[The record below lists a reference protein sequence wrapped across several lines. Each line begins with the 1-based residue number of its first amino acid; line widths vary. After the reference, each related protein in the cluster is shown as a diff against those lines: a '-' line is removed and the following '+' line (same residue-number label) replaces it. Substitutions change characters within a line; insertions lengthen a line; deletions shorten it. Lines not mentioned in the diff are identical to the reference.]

1 MRKVF
6 LLALAVLL
14 VAASPLYA
22 YAEDVTETEATE
34 TEAVVEETTE
44 ATVEATTEATVE
56 ATTEAT
62 TEETAEET
70 VEETTEEETTAEETT
85 VEATEAP
92 TEAEETTVEEVTTE
106 AATEAETEQDELAAL
121 LDVATPDDIERI
133 KQYIL
138 YGTSIL
144 PLSEKTVMFILE
156 NINPIAWVVV
166 GIIMLV
172 AVLVYLVGNKK
183 NYDDNKTLNDNAI
196 EALAASVKETDA
208 ARKLIDAAA
217 AAIDKRLADY
227 EKAAQI
233 RDEATLKRMDEDM
246 AEILNAA
253 AKTVA
258 EATAA
263 MQEAARRETAVQEAL
278 VLVSKATKFLTDHA
292 KSIPEWDRDQL
303 TAIFNEA
310 EAKIEE
316 VTRHEETGEE

>member
-14 VAASPLYA
+14 VAACPLYA
-22 YAEDVTETEATE
+22 YAEDVTDPAAE

-44 ATVEATTEATVE
+44 AT
-56 ATTEAT
+56 TEAT
-62 TEETAEET
+62 TEETVEETVEAT
-70 VEETTEEETTAEETT
+70 VEETTEETTAEETT

-138 YGTSIL
+138 YGTAIL

-156 NINPIAWVVV
+156 NINPISWIVIGV
-166 GIIMLV
+166 IMLV
-172 AVLVYLVGNKK
+172 AVLVYLAGNKK
-183 NYDDNKTLNDNAI
+183 NYNDNKILNENAI
-196 EALAASVKETDA
+196 EALAASVKENDA
-208 ARKLIDAAA
+208 VRKIIDATAA
-217 AAIDKRLADY
+217 GIDKRLADA
-227 EKAAQI
+227 EKAAQS
-233 RDEATLKRMDEDM
+233 RDNAMLARMDEDM
-246 AEILNAA
+246 AEILGNA

-263 MQEAARRETAVQEAL
+263 LQEVARRETAVQEAL

-292 KSIPEWDRDQL
+292 KSIPEWDRDHL

-316 VTRHEETGEE
+316 VTRHGETGEE

>member
-14 VAASPLYA
+14 VATSPLYA

-44 ATVEATTEATVE
+44 EATVE
-56 ATTEAT
+56 ETAEATEEVIETEAT
-62 TEETAEET
+62 EA
-70 VEETTEEETTAEETT
+70 ETTAEETA

-92 TEAEETTVEEVTTE
+92 TEAEEATVEEVTTE

-144 PLSEKTVMFILE
+144 PLSEKTVLFILE

-166 GIIMLV
+166 GVIMLV

-183 NYDDNKTLNDNAI
+183 NYDDNKILNENAI
-196 EALAASVKETDA
+196 EALAKSVEDSDK

-217 AAIDKRLADY
+217 VAIAKRLDDS

-233 RDEATLKRMDEDM
+233 RDEAMLKRMDEDM

-253 AKTVA
+253 AKAIA
-258 EATAA
+258 EATEA
-263 MQEAARRETAVQEAL
+263 MQEVANRETAMQEAL

-316 VTRHEETGEE
+316 VTRHGETGDQ

>member
-6 LLALAVLL
+6 TLLLAVLL
-14 VAASPLYA
+14 VAACPLYA
-22 YAEDVTETEATE
+22 YAEDVTDPAAE
-34 TEAVVEETTE
+34 TEAVVEEVTE
-44 ATVEATTEATVE
+44 E
-56 ATTEAT
+56 TTEAT
-62 TEETAEET
+62 TEAPTETDETEAET
-70 VEETTEEETTAEETT
+70 TAEETTEEETV

-138 YGTSIL
+138 YGTAVL
-144 PLSEKTVMFILE
+144 PLSEKAVMFILE
-156 NINPIAWVVV
+156 NINPIAWIVV
-166 GIIMLV
+166 GVIMLV
-172 AVLVYLVGNKK
+172 AVLVYLSGNKK
-183 NYDDNKTLNDNAI
+183 NYNDNKILNENAI
-196 EALAASVKETDA
+196 EAFAKSVQDSEN
-208 ARKLIDAAA
+208 ARKLIDAASV
-217 AAIDKRLADY
+217 AITKRLDDA
-227 EKAAQI
+227 EKAAQS
-233 RDEATLKRMDEDM
+233 RDNAMLARMDEDM
-246 AEILNAA
+246 AEILGNA

-263 MQEAARRETAVQEAL
+263 LQEAARRETAMQEAL
-278 VLVSKATKFLTDHA
+278 VLVSKATKFLADHA

>member
-34 TEAVVEETTE
+34 TEAVAEENT
-44 ATVEATTEATVE
+44 E

-62 TEETAEET
+62 TEETVEET
-70 VEETTEEETTAEETT
+70 VGETTEETTAEETTAEETT

-92 TEAEETTVEEVTTE
+92 TEAEEATVEEVTTE

-144 PLSEKTVMFILE
+144 PLSEKTVLFILE

-166 GIIMLV
+166 GVIMLV

-183 NYDDNKTLNDNAI
+183 NYDDNKILNENAI
-196 EALAASVKETDA
+196 EALAASVKENDA
-208 ARKLIDAAA
+208 VRKIIDATAA
-217 AAIDKRLADY
+217 GIDKRLADS

-233 RDEATLKRMDEDM
+233 RDEAMLKRMDEDM

-253 AKTVA
+253 AKAIA
-258 EATAA
+258 EATEA
-263 MQEAARRETAVQEAL
+263 MQEVANRETAMQEAL

-316 VTRHEETGEE
+316 VTRHGETGEE